1 MSNRI
6 LKYFR
11 LRRKSEEVD
20 YELEAAQSQTER
32 LRGILRTRE
41 AEVSYI
47 PKYSICECILPIL
60 INYKMIKQF
69 QVQALRERVEAQRQ
83 EWARR
88 QHQNYQ
94 N

>member
-32 LRGILRTRE
+32 LRDMLRTRE

-47 PKYSICECILPIL
+47 PTRFVNVGILPIL

-83 EWARR
+83 ERARR